1 MKKGSILVSTSVL
14 LGTVV
19 VLSLMLISLNF
30 FIYNRL
36 NKDLSKERSLLEI
49 QVAAQEIL
57 VNIDYEEDALIQE
70 VLNHEIIFDPDDN
83 VYIFTLYNDVHSI
96 DVKVD
101 QKSKEVLIWKVMVR
115 D

>member
-36 NKDLSKERSLLEI
+36 NKDLTKERSLLEI

-57 VNIDYEEDALIQE
+57 VNIDYENASNQE
-70 VLNHEIIFDPDDN
+70 VLSHPIIFDPDDK
-83 VYIFTLYNDVHSI
+83 VYMFTVYNDVHSI

-101 QKSKEVLIWKVMVR
+101 QSKEVLIWKVMVR

>member
-70 VLNHEIIFDPDDN
+70 VLSHQITFDKDDN
-83 VYIFTLYNDVHSI
+83 VYMFTLDNDVHLI
-96 DVKVD
+96 NVKVNR
-101 QKSKEVLIWKVMVR
+101 SKEVLIWKVMVI

>member
-36 NKDLSKERSLLEI
+36 NKDLTKERSLLEI

-57 VNIDYEEDALIQE
+57 VNIDYEDTSEEQE
-70 VLNHEIIFDPDDN
+70 VLSHQITFDRD
-83 VYIFTLYNDVHSI
+83 VYMFTLDNDVHLI
-96 DVKVD
+96 NVEVNR
-101 QKSKEVLIWKVMVR
+101 SKEVLIWKVMVI

>member
-36 NKDLSKERSLLEI
+36 NKDLTKERSLLEI

-57 VNIDYEEDALIQE
+57 VNIDYEDTSEEQE
-70 VLNHEIIFDPDDN
+70 VLSHPIIFDPDDK
-83 VYIFTLYNDVHSI
+83 VYMFTVYNDVHSI

-101 QKSKEVLIWKVMVR
+101 QSKEVLIWKVMVR

>member
-49 QVAAQEIL
+49 QVDAQEIL
-57 VNIDYEEDALIQE
+57 VNIDYEDASNQE
-70 VLNHEIIFDPDDN
+70 VLSHQIIFDTDDN
-83 VYIFTLYNDVHSI
+83 VYMFTLYNDVHSI

-101 QKSKEVLIWKVMVR
+101 QSKEVLIWKVMVR

>member
-49 QVAAQEIL
+49 QVAAQEIISQINYDL
-57 VNIDYEEDALIQE
+57 TEDQIINHESVTYEEAEE
-70 VLNHEIIFDPDDN
+70 VYSFILESD
-83 VYIFTLYNDVHSI
+83 LYKITVWI
-96 DVKVD
+96 DFNKMI
-101 QKSKEVLIWKVMVR
+101 KLWKVEAR
-115 D
+115 N

>member
-36 NKDLSKERSLLEI
+36 NKDLTKERSLLEI

-57 VNIDYEEDALIQE
+57 VNIDYEDTSEEQE
-70 VLNHEIIFDPDDN
+70 VLSHKMF
-83 VYIFTLYNDVHSI
+83 
-96 DVKVD
+96 
-101 QKSKEVLIWKVMVR
+101 LIR
-115 D
+115 

>member
-36 NKDLSKERSLLEI
+36 NKDLTKERSLLEI

-57 VNIDYEEDALIQE
+57 VNIDYEDASNQE
-70 VLNHEIIFDPDDN
+70 VLSHQIIFDTDDN
-83 VYIFTLYNDVHSI
+83 VYMFTLYNDVHLI
-96 DVKVD
+96 NVKVD
-101 QKSKEVLIWKVMVR
+101 QSKEVLIWKVMVR